1 MARNKARIPEEFKT
15 IEEIQD
21 FWDEHSTAEYWD
33 EMEDVDMRLSPEL
46 MLKIEL
52 ERLYKILEFTPEQ
65 IAEIEAKA
73 KKENISGKQ
82 LIYKW
87 VSEHI

>member
-1 MARNKARIPEEFKT
+1 MSGSKHQIPEKFNSVNDIQEFW
-15 IEEIQD
+15 EH
-21 FWDEHSTAEYWD
+21 HSTSDYWD
-33 EMEDVDMRLSPEL
+33 KMKDIELKLSPQL
-46 MLKIEL
+46 KLKIEL
-52 ERLYKILEFTPEQ
+52 RKLYRILGFSPKQ

-73 KKENISGKQ
+73 TKENINGKQ

>member
-1 MARNKARIPEEFKT
+1 MARNKTYIPAQFKS

-21 FWDEHSTAEYWD
+21 FWDEHSTADYWD
-33 EMEDVDMRLSPEL
+33 EMEEVDMRLSPEL
-46 MLKIEL
+46 ILKIEL
-52 ERLYKILEFTPEQ
+52 KRLYKILGFTPKQ

-73 KKENISGKQ
+73 KKENMSGKQ

>member
-1 MARNKARIPEEFKT
+1 MAKSKAHIPDEFKL

-21 FWDEHSTAEYWD
+21 FWDEHSTADYWD
-33 EMEDVDMRLSPEL
+33 EMEEVDMRLSPEL

-52 ERLYKILEFTPEQ
+52 KRLYKILGFTPEQ

-73 KKENISGKQ
+73 QKENLSGKQ